1 VILGQ
6 VKMGKFD
13 HNNRMITLSVITLS
27 GFHCSSN
34 LWFKFARCSFL
45 TPTTFGFCF
54 VLFSE
59 MNPFSEKP
67 FDLSAKQLQEELF

>member
-27 GFHCSSN
+27 GLPCSKKDTVFKTVVTVEHEEIMESSN
-34 LWFKFARCSFL
+34 QPGTVANVVILQKGGWTLRMSF
-45 TPTTFGFCF
+45 
-54 VLFSE
+54 
-59 MNPFSEKP
+59 N
-67 FDLSAKQLQEELF
+67 